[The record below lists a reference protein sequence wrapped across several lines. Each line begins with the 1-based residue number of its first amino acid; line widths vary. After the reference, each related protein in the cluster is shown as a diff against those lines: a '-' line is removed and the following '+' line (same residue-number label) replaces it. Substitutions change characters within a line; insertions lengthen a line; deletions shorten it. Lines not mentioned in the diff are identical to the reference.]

1 MLDMLYHLFAS
12 VAFAVVGILLA
23 ILGYR
28 LFDRFTPGDLHKE
41 IVENKNLA
49 AAMVGAAVILGVC
62 LIVHAAIG

>member
-1 MLDMLYHLFAS
+1 MTDMISHLLAS

-28 LFDRFTPGDLHKE
+28 LFDKFTPGDLHKE

-49 AAMVGAAVILGVC
+49 AAMVGAAVIVGVC
-62 LIVHAAIG
+62 LIVQAAIG